1 MKSEQLK
8 TLFEQQLKPKLAT
21 LESARLATLKK
32 KNALAISAAAF
43 FVTVLSDIGSGP
55 LLLMLF
61 AIMSYCIFAFK
72 FSWDRFRGDYKKQIM
87 NTLLSEIDPSLF
99 WQKAECVS
107 QTRFQ
112 QSGLFHKKIDSYSG
126 EDLIYGELAGF
137 KVEMSELCVEQII
150 PRTEG
155 SSLRR
160 PIFEG
165 LFFAAQSAVEYSH
178 YSYILFAESAEATIK
193 EKLFGNPHNTR
204 IGQVVE
210 LADSEFSKYFKVIS
224 SEQERIRQILT
235 PELMAKLVDYRKQR
249 LGMPLSLSFVG
260 HNIYIAIAE
269 GRELFEP
276 KLDVSVTN
284 FELVQDLFIDLAF
297 FTSLLQE
304 LGLNSASND

>member
-8 TLFEQQLKPKLAT
+8 TLFEQQLKAKLAP

-32 KNALAISAAAF
+32 KNALVISVAAF
-43 FVTVLSDIGSGP
+43 FVAALSGIDSAP

-61 AIMSYCIFAFK
+61 ALMVYCILAFK

-87 NTLLSEIDPSLF
+87 NTLLSEIDLSLF
-99 WQKAECVS
+99 WQKSEFVS
-107 QTRFQ
+107 QTRFE
-112 QSGLFHKKIDSYSG
+112 QSGLFHKKIDSYRG

-137 KVEMSELCVEQII
+137 KVEMSELFVEQII
-150 PRTEG
+150 SRTQG
-155 SSLRR
+155 SHLRR

-165 LFFAAQSAVEYSH
+165 LFFTAQSTVAHSH

-204 IGQVVE
+204 VGQVVE
-210 LADSEFSKYFKVIS
+210 LADSEFSQYFKVIS
-224 SEQERIRQILT
+224 SDQEQIRQILT
-235 PELMAKLVDYRKQR
+235 TEFMAKLVDYRKQR
-249 LGMPLSLSFVG
+249 LGSPLSLSFVG
-260 HNIYIAIAE
+260 DSIYIAIPQ

-284 FELVQDLFIDLAF
+284 FELVQALFNDLAF

-304 LGLNSASND
+304 LELKSNSGN